1 MKFKLLKLFILVLYS
16 NLLFSQSFV
25 EKQLPTP
32 DNLSSLFIGPLI
44 RSTIHYGA
52 TPNNFNGE
60 VILFNHGYID
70 LNQLFFT
77 NNTFYQEAFDAGYQV
92 VFVATTR
99 GEGMWRNGELLAES
113 IDKICNKYNVSD
125 LNIIAH
131 SNGGKA
137 SEVAMYAHN
146 KNSKV
151 KRVFALGTPYWGTF
165 LADISQQ
172 WWFNWIWR
180 HTGLNEGSATSTTY
194 YCRNVVRP
202 YFDNHPNNDPSKFYI
217 VGGSGF
223 ASGHTILAP
232 LMFTSGAILY
242 TREGTNDGVASYN
255 STLRPNGN
263 FLFAKN
269 ELRLDHID
277 VALGQYVWNYIE
289 PILSGSSSRNFSESH
304 NSINKNTEV
313 SSDYQIVHSE
323 NSYDQL
329 KLDAHNSKGR
339 LVVFHPSKKE
349 SFQLESSIKDIKVN
363 EFICSKKQSSF
374 DDHVSSYDITSQRR
388 NVTLS
393 SNDKYVAYLHQ
404 PNGVIMIYDYS
415 ASSNNLSINFT
426 NVKTPI
432 SSTKVTA
439 VISRTSDL
447 MGNKISERTYVK
459 TLKFNDNDESFVLN
473 TSNFDKGTYS
483 VYISASHEDFKRN
496 IISGFTIGKL
506 NTALLDIKSTI
517 QSTDELT
524 LQLQNTLVDDYLNF
538 NLTGYAK
545 YNTATNYHINVFNL
559 NGQKVIQR
567 TEEIRSGEFK
577 VNVED
582 LHSGLYIVQV
592 DLKGKLKS
600 FKIVKN

>member
-1 MKFKLLKLFILVLYS
+1 MKFKLLKLFTIVLYS
-16 NLLFSQSFV
+16 NILFSQSFI

-32 DNLSSLFIGPLI
+32 DNLSSIFIGPLI

-52 TPNNFNGE
+52 VPNNFNGD

-77 NNTFYQEAFDAGYQV
+77 NNTFYEDAFNAGYQV

-99 GEGMWRNGELLAES
+99 GEGMWKNGELLAES
-113 IDKICNKYNVSD
+113 IDMICDKYNVND

-137 SEVAMYAHN
+137 SEVAMYTHN
-146 KNSKV
+146 KSDKV
-151 KRVFALGTPYWGTF
+151 KRVFALGTPYWGTY

-194 YCRNVVRP
+194 YCRDVVRP
-202 YFDNHPNNDPSKFYI
+202 YFDNHPNNEPNKFYVI
-217 VGGSGF
+217 GGSGF

-263 FLFAKN
+263 FLFNKN

-289 PILSGSSSRNFSESH
+289 PILAGNSSRNTLTS
-304 NSINKNTEV
+304 NSTNTNIFEA
-313 SSDYQIVHSE
+313 SSDYQIIHSE

-329 KLDAHNSKGR
+329 TFDNDSSKGR

-349 SFQLESSIKDIKVN
+349 VFDLKSDVYHISEN
-363 EFICSKKQSSF
+363 EFCAEKRNGF
-374 DDHVSSYDITSQRR
+374 NNHVSSYEISSLKR
-388 NVTLS
+388 NISLS
-393 SNDKYVAYLHQ
+393 SNSKYVAYLHQ
-404 PNGVIMIYDYS
+404 PNGAKMIYQYDKLS
-415 ASSNNLSINFT
+415 KLVSINFT
-426 NVKTPI
+426 NTSTDVN
-432 SSTKVTA
+432 STKITA
-439 VISRTSDL
+439 VISKDTDL
-447 MGNKISERTYVK
+447 LGNKASNSTFIK
-459 TLKFNDNDESFVLN
+459 TFSFNENDESFVLDI
-473 TSNFDKGTYS
+473 SSFDEGSYS
-483 VYISASHEDFKRN
+483 IYVSANHKNFKRN

-506 NTALLDIKSTI
+506 DISKLAIKTNTTSTN
-517 QSTDELT
+517 ELT
-524 LQLQNTLVDDYLNF
+524 LRLQNTLVDHYLNF
-538 NLTGYAK
+538 NLTGYNK
-545 YNTATNYHINVFNL
+545 FNTATNYRLNVFNL
-559 NGQKVIQR
+559 NGQKVMER
-567 TEEIRSGEFK
+567 TKKIRSGNFK
-577 VNVED
+577 INVEE

-592 DLKGKLKS
+592 NLNGKLKS
-600 FKIVKN
+600 FKIIKN